1 MGNPLRRGVCALVT
15 DLPGDLGDLGGGLPD
30 IGGDSSE
37 SIIPPVGEGFGIP
50 SF

>member
-1 MGNPLRRGVCALVT
+1 MRNQVE
-15 DLPGDLGDLGGGLPD
+15 LGGGGLPD